1 MLIMCCN
8 AVHSLKSNITFVI
21 CDWLPNSACAGKKL
35 FPEIYFAI
43 QFMYLLISLFQ
54 AALFCALYHT
64 DNRNIMLGRGSLKC
78 TWPALQYFNPQQPCS
93 NPLTTTKLS
102 QMTPALRKAVVSAIS
117 PVSFNNHHIPCFSL
131 RMSHVFVIP
140 LTDSVSPLAL
150 HLNIQGCLE
159 DLIKFVKVI
168 FQVQPS
174 MVTDTLSVS
183 KCACVLLLHWVSSY
197 LCINHFK

>member
-1 MLIMCCN
+1 MHLASP
-8 AVHSLKSNITFVI
+8 AVLQSSTTLLQSL
-21 CDWLPNSACAGKKL
+21 
-35 FPEIYFAI
+35 
-43 QFMYLLISLFQ
+43 
-54 AALFCALYHT
+54 
-64 DNRNIMLGRGSLKC
+64 DNNKIIPDDTS
-78 TWPALQYFNPQQPCS
+78 S
-93 NPLTTTKLS
+93 EESSS
-102 QMTPALRKAVVSAIS
+102 Q
-117 PVSFNNHHIPCFSL
+117 FSL

-183 KCACVLLLHWVSSY
+183 KCACVLLLH
-197 LCINHFK
+197 